1 MSQNHTETEN
11 LVYQFETHTE
21 TENLVYQFETPFL
34 ALVMLPKELLQALNC
49 TLVYLGSLSIQY
61 PLLNWNLI
69 ASHEITDTMA
79 LLYPCCTYVRGVKT
93 LKM

>member
-1 MSQNHTETEN
+1 MSQNHTETKIS
-11 LVYQFETHTE
+11 
-21 TENLVYQFETPFL
+21 VYQFETPFP
-34 ALVMLPKELLQALNC
+34 ALVMLPKDLLQALNC
-49 TLVYLGSLSIQY
+49 TLDYLGSLSVQY